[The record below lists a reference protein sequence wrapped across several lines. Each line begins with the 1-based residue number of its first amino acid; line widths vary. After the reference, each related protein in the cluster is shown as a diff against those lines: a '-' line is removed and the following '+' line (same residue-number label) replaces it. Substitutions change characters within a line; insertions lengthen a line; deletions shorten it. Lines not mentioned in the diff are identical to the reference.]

1 MLWQPCVYTGL
12 FLPGHRM
19 LVLSFLCKIHDFHRM
34 KGKLVNYVRTYS
46 NWLGIPKG
54 REYRVFGELLQPGAI
69 KGKRYE
75 DNRKFAEAIV
85 RNLSW
90 DIEDVHI
97 RGDKAEIDL
106 KVTNTDMSDVTGYYM
121 IQVMEDMAGND
132 DTGISGT
139 ISDIL
144 ESAYES
150 ESLLPYMEKA
160 DGIITMNVTVAA
172 SRRKGAWKVHVRDE
186 FVNAFMGNLDSED
199 YSQEVEERLDEL
211 EAKMESKAEY
221 KISLTSLAELYRMIE

>member
-1 MLWQPCVYTGL
+1 
-12 FLPGHRM
+12 M

-69 KGKRYE
+69 KGKRDE
-75 DNRKFAEAIV
+75 DNRKCAEAIV

-160 DGIITMNVTVAA
+160 DGIITINVTVAA

>member
-1 MLWQPCVYTGL
+1 
-12 FLPGHRM
+12 M

-46 NWLGIPKG
+46 NWLRIPKG
-54 REYRVFGELLQPGAI
+54 RGYRVFSELLQPGAI

-90 DIEDVHI
+90 DIEDVRI
-97 RGDKAEIDL
+97 KGDKAEIDL

-150 ESLLPYMEKA
+150 ESLLTYMEKA

-172 SRRKGAWKVHVRDE
+172 SRRKGAWKVHVSDE

-199 YSQEVEERLDEL
+199 YSQEVEERLD
-211 EAKMESKAEY
+211 
-221 KISLTSLAELYRMIE
+221 